1 MLPPGSTHVKI
12 ATIGRIGPHCTK
24 ADFAGFTLTQFRHRY
39 IPIDQIAALAGWNL
53 ASLVD
58 QSSACPFFGAWFF
71 IRPPG
76 IVFRFIGPRGE
87 IMAQMEAAT
96 ALETNRDS
104 EYQDRPIRCVD
115 CNENFIWTAGEQVF
129 FHDKGLK
136 NEPKRCKPCKQAKN
150 ERLAAIAAAQSSGVR
165 QRIEVSV
172 QCAQCGQQTTVPFY
186 PSQGRPVYCR
196 SCFLAGRA
204 ANGDVAPV

>member
-1 MLPPGSTHVKI
+1 VWAGTFTSNGGQTEERPSLTRFSLF
-12 ATIGRIGPHCTK
+12 ARRI
-24 ADFAGFTLTQFRHRY
+24 F
-39 IPIDQIAALAGWNL
+39 
-53 ASLVD
+53 
-58 QSSACPFFGAWFF
+58 
-71 IRPPG
+71 
-76 IVFRFIGPRGE
+76 VFRFYDPGSW
-87 IMAQMEAAT
+87 IMSQTEAAH
-96 ALETNRDS
+96 ALETHPES
-104 EYQDRPIRCVD
+104 EYQDRAIKCVD

-196 SCFLAGRA
+196 SCFLAGKA
-204 ANGDVAPV
+204 GAEVVPV